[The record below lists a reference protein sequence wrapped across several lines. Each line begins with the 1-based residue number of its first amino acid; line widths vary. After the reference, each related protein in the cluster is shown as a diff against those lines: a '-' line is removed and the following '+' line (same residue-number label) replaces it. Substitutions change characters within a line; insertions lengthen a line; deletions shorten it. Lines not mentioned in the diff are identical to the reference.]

1 MSGEPRA
8 HLVVEREADGVRERP
23 LEQRVVVAGQQF
35 DVNGHVR
42 ALARAVAVQKQ
53 RRLWVA
59 HRQKRKK
66 DKRKSPGQS
75 TAQPVHSTMK
85 VLVDLDG
92 LKRCPYLEL
101 VAVLAHVERGADQLV
116 AFLEF
121 GVGHLGLQVAHAP
134 QESSCN
140 PDTMPSSST
149 GLFFPK
155 KIGSPSGD
163 K

>member
-101 VAVLAHVERGADQLV
+101 VAVLAPVERGAGQHR
-116 AFLEF
+116 AFL
-121 GVGHLGLQVAHAP
+121 
-134 QESSCN
+134 
-140 PDTMPSSST
+140 
-149 GLFFPK
+149 
-155 KIGSPSGD
+155 
-163 K
+163 